1 MKITITCFPNKH
13 FKPLSHF
20 CCVIKKV
27 IGIEPI
33 HSDYD
38 TNILPLNYTLI
49 EESGIEPPFL
59 DHESNDLPLIYS
71 SIKLLEVRIELT
83 ALWLTAIR
91 STIELLE
98 KKKLIGVKGFEPM
111 MMVSKT
117 IALPLGYTLLYIMTL
132 KK

>member
-20 CCVIKKV
+20 LYKNKKV

-38 TNILPLNYTLI
+38 TNILPLNYTLL
-49 EESGIEPPFL
+49 EESGIEPL
-59 DHESNDLPLIYS
+59 LSDHESNDLPLIYS
-71 SIKLLEVRIELT
+71 SKKKNVLEVRIELT

-91 STIELLE
+91 SAIELLE
-98 KKKLIGVKGFEPM
+98 K
-111 MMVSKT
+111 
-117 IALPLGYTLLYIMTL
+117 
-132 KK
+132 